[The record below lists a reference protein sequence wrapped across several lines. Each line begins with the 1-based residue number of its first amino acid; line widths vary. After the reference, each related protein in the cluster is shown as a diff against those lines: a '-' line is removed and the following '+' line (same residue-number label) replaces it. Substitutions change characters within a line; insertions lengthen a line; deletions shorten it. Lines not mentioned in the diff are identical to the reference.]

1 MVKELSSR
9 YMDSDLK
16 RNLVLLWFG
25 QFVVMLGL
33 TGITPIMYLFME
45 DFGISVNE
53 SLVWSGL
60 TLAAPAMA
68 YAISTPFWGR
78 MGDKWNRKWMV
89 TRALICLALCM
100 IGMALAP
107 TPQLFFVFRLLQGA
121 LGGIHDA
128 STAYLASMVP
138 KQVQGEILGKYQ
150 TAVSA
155 GALVGPLLGGVCF
168 ALFNGT
174 VYLLLIG
181 CLVLVAAVASAIGLT
196 SMNDERRGAVHKPN
210 GIMKAYK
217 DLILNIETRS
227 FIILGILYKCAI
239 FGVLSIYVLFIRDQF
254 QLGSGTATW
263 VGILEA
269 LVALGSLIG
278 VVWWGKQSSRR
289 ALEVTFCIASLGCG
303 LALIFQVLFSSLLM
317 IILLRFIQG
326 FCFSALMPIVL
337 LSVIRTATNESRGIR
352 IGTSNS
358 LLMSGQMMG
367 SLLSMVMIQY
377 ISVSHL
383 MTLFGGVL
391 IAGGIYIY
399 LQFRW
404 KHEKERSVQWNHEH

>member
-107 TPQLFFVFRLLQGA
+107 TPQLFFVFRLLQG
-121 LGGIHDA
+121 
-128 STAYLASMVP
+128 
-138 KQVQGEILGKYQ
+138 
-150 TAVSA
+150 
-155 GALVGPLLGGVCF
+155 
-168 ALFNGT
+168 
-174 VYLLLIG
+174 

-227 FIILGILYKCAI
+227 FIILGILYKFAI